1 MLIEIDFDSDEAIY
15 VQLCNQI
22 IMGIA
27 ASVIHEGD
35 SLPSVRQLADMIGV
49 NMHTVN
55 KAYSVLKREGYI
67 SEERF
72 AEVFI
77 RSRLRKL
84 PEGKA
89 LLAMRL
95 RERGCAEDAARKA
108 LSEAWE
114 REDYLEPLISYM
126 DELTRKKG
134 EAKAYAALMHKGFS
148 PTEVRRAR
156 AMLSERAVDEL
167 E

>member
-1 MLIEIDFDSDEAIY
+1 MLAVREHTEKEIREKLRTRSFPSSEIEEA
-15 VQLCNQI
+15 V
-22 IMGIA
+22 
-27 ASVIHEGD
+27 S
-35 SLPSVRQLADMIGV
+35 R
-49 NMHTVN
+49 
-55 KAYSVLKREGYI
+55 LKMEGYI

-134 EAKAYAALMHKGFS
+134 EEKAYAALMHKGFS

>member
-1 MLIEIDFDSDEAIY
+1 MTAYDKAVSLLAVREHTEKEIREKLRSRSFPSSEIEEA
-15 VQLCNQI
+15 V
-22 IMGIA
+22 
-27 ASVIHEGD
+27 S
-35 SLPSVRQLADMIGV
+35 R
-49 NMHTVN
+49 
-55 KAYSVLKREGYI
+55 LKREGYI

-95 RERGCAEDAARKA
+95 RERGCAEDTARKA

-114 REDYLEPLISYM
+114 REDYLEPLISYI

-134 EAKAYAALMHKGFS
+134 EEKAYAALMHKGFS

>member
-1 MLIEIDFDSDEAIY
+1 MTAYDKAVSLLAVREHTEKEIREKLRTRSFPSSEIEEA
-15 VQLCNQI
+15 V
-22 IMGIA
+22 
-27 ASVIHEGD
+27 S
-35 SLPSVRQLADMIGV
+35 R
-49 NMHTVN
+49 
-55 KAYSVLKREGYI
+55 LKREGYI

-95 RERGCAEDAARKA
+95 RERGCAEDAAKKA

-114 REDYLEPLISYM
+114 REDYMEPLISYM

-134 EAKAYAALMHKGFS
+134 EEKAYAALMHKGFS